1 MEKSMFNGA
10 HTALVTPFKD
20 REFDEAAFRKLIDSQ
35 FENGIAGIVPCGTTG
50 ESPTLSHDEHARVI
64 EIAIDATAGRG
75 IVIAG
80 TGSNSTR
87 EAIALTQS
95 AERAGADAALLV
107 CPYYNKPSQEGLFQH
122 YRAIATTTQLP
133 LMLYSIPGR
142 SVIEITVETQERLH
156 KECPNI
162 MAMKEAGGDPERVSQ
177 IREILP
183 ESYQVLSGDD
193 ALTLPFMERGAVGV
207 VSVASNLIPAQ
218 LAALV
223 SAMLEGDNDKASQIH
238 AECTPLFEGLLSLD
252 TNPVPIKEAL
262 ALTGLITNE
271 LRLPLTGLAAEN
283 TSKLTR
289 MLQAIGIID

>member
-1 MEKSMFNGA
+1 MFNGA

-20 REFDEAAFRKLIDSQ
+20 REFDEVAFRKLIDTQ

-122 YRAIATTTQLP
+122 YRAIAASTQLP

-183 ESYQVLSGDD
+183 DSYQVLSGDD

-223 SAMLEGDNDKASQIH
+223 SAMLDGDSHKAIQIH

-262 ALTGLITNE
+262 ALTGLMTNE

-283 TSKLTR
+283 TTKLTR
-289 MLQAIGIID
+289 MLQELGIID